1 MGRKAIIC
9 ECSSN
14 GTFLI
19 DDCVDLGLE
28 PVVIYPPIPD
38 ESDSLIGEIRKSSEA
53 AIAGRAEI
61 MRVTDMREVAAR
73 LDGCDVAPTSWR
85 VCWVFPGTTPPPPGT
100 APRSCTCTGPWR
112 GPACAT

>member
-38 ESDSLIGEIRKSSEA
+38 ESDSLIGEIRRSSEA

-61 MRVTDMREVAAR
+61 VRVTDMREVAACTQFLDPRGEGRPRRYRIDRAGGKR
-73 LDGCDVAPTSWR
+73 LV
-85 VCWVFPGTTPPPPGT
+85 
-100 APRSCTCTGPWR
+100 
-112 GPACAT
+112 